1 MRVVTIPV
9 GALQSNCYLVAD
21 SETREAVV
29 IDPGDESTIILEQI
43 DQNNLIIQAIL
54 LTHAHF
60 DHIMAV
66 RPVRDALNIPIYM
79 HQDDAYIYDHVE
91 TLAAHFG
98 IMAEPPV
105 PVDRYFEEND
115 TIDFGSI
122 SISVISTPGHSPGGV
137 SFLITGA
144 PSHVFSGDTL
154 FSGSIGRTDLPGGDS
169 NLLLQSI
176 HEKLIV
182 LDDTTIVY
190 PGHGPASTIGTEK
203 RSNPYLYK

>member
-1 MRVVTIPV
+1 
-9 GALQSNCYLVAD
+9 
-21 SETREAVV
+21 
-29 IDPGDESTIILEQI
+29 
-43 DQNNLIIQAIL
+43 
-54 LTHAHF
+54 
-60 DHIMAV
+60 MAV

-79 HQDDAYIYDHVE
+79 HQDDANIYDHVE

>member
-1 MRVVTIPV
+1 
-9 GALQSNCYLVAD
+9 
-21 SETREAVV
+21 
-29 IDPGDESTIILEQI
+29 
-43 DQNNLIIQAIL
+43 
-54 LTHAHF
+54 
-60 DHIMAV
+60 MAV
-66 RPVRDALNIPIYM
+66 RPVIDALNIPIYM

-137 SFLITGA
+137 SFLIAGA
-144 PSHVFSGDTL
+144 PSHVFAGDTL
-154 FSGSIGRTDLPGGDS
+154 FAGSIGRTDLPGGDS

-190 PGHGPASTIGTEK
+190 PGHGPASTIGTESDPIRTYINSGLWGRK
-203 RSNPYLYK
+203 PAEISSSGR